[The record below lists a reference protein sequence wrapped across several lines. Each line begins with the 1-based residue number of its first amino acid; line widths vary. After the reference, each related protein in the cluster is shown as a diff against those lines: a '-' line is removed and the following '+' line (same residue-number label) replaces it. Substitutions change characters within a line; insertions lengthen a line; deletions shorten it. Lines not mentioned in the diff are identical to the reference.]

1 MGNHTRRCASLRCD
15 GCVGRSYVAAS
26 FATNSIAE
34 KVVYGDKQE
43 KVNAIWVRLEMK
55 KPVEVMARQ

>member
-1 MGNHTRRCASLRCD
+1 MAALAG
-15 GCVGRSYVAAS
+15 VGDVAAS

-43 KVNAIWVRLEMK
+43 QVNAIWVRLEMK